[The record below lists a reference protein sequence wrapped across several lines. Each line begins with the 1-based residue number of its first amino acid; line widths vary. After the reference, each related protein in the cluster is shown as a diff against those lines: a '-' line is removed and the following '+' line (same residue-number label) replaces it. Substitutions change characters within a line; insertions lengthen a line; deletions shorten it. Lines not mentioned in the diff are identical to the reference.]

1 MSELPLYQE
10 LIIWIIL
17 GSTMACFV
25 LPLCGLA
32 WQKWTNPIPP
42 VPQFPG
48 SSFPHIFAYFYTAF
62 FVLTF
67 AMASIQDV
75 KLPDELLSPTEMVEN
90 IVLQIALYTP
100 FLIAYFVLPR
110 RELPHSSLWRKMS
123 WVLAAL
129 CTIWIA
135 SGLLEACQFNKWLA
149 ETTQCPP
156 VQNVVQRMLNG
167 SNFERGLMAF
177 MAIIVAPVTE
187 ECCFRGFVYNIL
199 KRWNG
204 RWIATFASA
213 LLFAAVHGSL
223 LQLTPLFIFGIVQ
236 CIAYE
241 KARSL
246 WLPIAIHTVFN
257 TCSSLVILL
266 FPEMLPI

>member
-17 GSTMACFV
+17 CSTLLCFI
-25 LPLCGLA
+25 LPLCGWL
-32 WQKWTNPIPP
+32 WQRQTNALPP

-48 SSFPHIFAYFYTAF
+48 SNFPHIFACFYTAF

-67 AMASIQDV
+67 VMASIQDV
-75 KLPDELLSPTEMVEN
+75 KLPDTPLSPVEMIEN
-90 IVLQIALYTP
+90 VVLQLVLYSP

-110 RELPHSSLWRKMS
+110 REIPGSSLWRKMG

-129 CTIWIA
+129 CIIWLS
-135 SGLLEACQFNKWLA
+135 SGLLEAFRFNKWLA
-149 ETTQCPP
+149 ESTQCPP
-156 VQNVVQRMLNG
+156 LQNVVQRMLDG
-167 SNFERGLMAF
+167 SPFERGLMVF
-177 MAIIVAPVTE
+177 MAVIVAPVTE

-204 RWIATFASA
+204 RLIATLASA

-223 LQLTPLFIFGIVQ
+223 LQLIPLTVFGIVQ
-236 CIAYE
+236 CVAYE

-257 TCSSLVILL
+257 ACSSLVILL
-266 FPEMLPI
+266 FPEMLPL

>member
-17 GSTMACFV
+17 GSTLACFI
-25 LPLCGLA
+25 LPLCGMIQQRQA
-32 WQKWTNPIPP
+32 HAIPP

-48 SSFPHIFAYFYTAF
+48 SSFPHTFAYFYTSF
-62 FVLTF
+62 FVFTF

-75 KLPDELLSPTEMVEN
+75 KLPDEPLSPTEMAEN
-90 IVLQIALYTP
+90 LLLQVALYTP
-100 FLIAYFVLPR
+100 FLIAYFILPR
-110 RELPHSSLWRKMS
+110 RYVPKTSLLRKIA
-123 WVLAAL
+123 WVLAAIF
-129 CTIWIA
+129 TIWLA
-135 SGLLEACQFNKWLA
+135 SGLLEVCQFNKWLA
-149 ETTQCPP
+149 ESTQCPP
-156 VQNVVQRMLNG
+156 VQSVVQRMLDG

-177 MAIIVAPVTE
+177 MAILVAPVTE

-204 RWIATFASA
+204 RWIAALASA

-223 LQLTPLFIFGIVQ
+223 LQLIPLFIFGIVQ
-236 CIAYE
+236 CVAYE

-246 WLPIAIHTVFN
+246 WLPVAIHTLFN
-257 TCSSLVILL
+257 ACSSLVILF